1 MTGRYTNGNGAY
13 SVLSLK
19 MAVLDTNGDVL
30 STGSG
35 LLTNVEP
42 RTTKYFDALAVYSGE
57 EFDSCVVEVNSA
69 LPKERLMD
77 RTVKPIIIEI
87 LTDKKEEQD
96 KKTID
101 ELLNEMKE
109 ENSVPPSEIVSEVT
123 NDEPESSDET
133 SNTDAVGVSI
143 KQIQSGLVISDPL
156 NDKILNKAQYEDS
169 SEFWILGGSAQNL
182 EAPYDYFM
190 DKDGIHIGV
199 QSPELGTYV
208 GSSSLVPPTEGN
220 LFHASITAPKKTIP
234 DGYINNGLIVQGS
247 DWTPNYITCVAVTN
261 QEGTSWSVI
270 YSYINSNGDSE
281 YDILFEDYDPNN
293 PQSRDCTINT
303 DGRNLLRVF
312 LDETEVFTNNA
323 MGMNLQTPLISS
335 LEVQSSYPGEK
346 LYGIFS
352 DYYITVDSNIQVN
365 NLPPSVESVVLLDS
379 SNTEIASGIVENGV
393 AVVDIGKFSYPLTAT
408 IRAMDQD
415 GPIASTS
422 SPVEIFGGDIYEVD
436 YNG

>member
-1 MTGRYTNGNGAY
+1 MIKMELNKIKSSRIIVLIIFLGIGIILLNNSVATAASLTIPDWLKTTAKYWSDDSISNEEFVNVIQWLIDEQILIIPQQEGYLPVEAEEESAPGFFSSTRCELGYQYVKMTGRYTNGNGAY

-30 STGSG
+30 ATGSG

-77 RTVKPIIIEI
+77 QTVRPVIIEI
-87 LTDKKEEQD
+87 LSDKKEEQD

-123 NDEPESSDET
+123 NDETESSDET

-190 DKDGIHIGV
+190 DKMV
-199 QSPELGTYV
+199 
-208 GSSSLVPPTEGN
+208 
-220 LFHASITAPKKTIP
+220 F
-234 DGYINNGLIVQGS
+234 
-247 DWTPNYITCVAVTN
+247 
-261 QEGTSWSVI
+261 
-270 YSYINSNGDSE
+270 
-281 YDILFEDYDPNN
+281 ILEN
-293 PQSRDCTINT
+293 
-303 DGRNLLRVF
+303 
-312 LDETEVFTNNA
+312 
-323 MGMNLQTPLISS
+323 NLQN
-335 LEVQSSYPGEK
+335 LE
-346 LYGIFS
+346 L
-352 DYYITVDSNIQVN
+352 
-365 NLPPSVESVVLLDS
+365 
-379 SNTEIASGIVENGV
+379 
-393 AVVDIGKFSYPLTAT
+393 
-408 IRAMDQD
+408 M
-415 GPIASTS
+415 
-422 SPVEIFGGDIYEVD
+422 
-436 YNG
+436 